1 MGALKQHWRAQ
12 RKERQGESTTVGAV
26 RQMHR
31 LRVCNAVKEES
42 RGDSSALATQRLAG
56 PCMGEDCECE
66 IHGTEQKKSKGI
78 NSPKEA

>member
-1 MGALKQHWRAQ
+1 
-12 RKERQGESTTVGAV
+12 
-26 RQMHR
+26 MHR

-56 PCMGEDCECE
+56 PCMGGDCECE